1 MYAARSFSGFV
12 FKRPRSLFQIGNTV
26 QKTPFSAAAS
36 FSIDLFAETLHQKM
50 LGQLCTRAR
59 LDSHPVVT
67 VWKDR
72 NGEKFSVQWFLSKTS
87 CVFCVLESLRRCLCY
102 LVFSGVIFF
111 FCRGMVFPFWGTFH
125 LECFRSWYTI
135 SVQKAFCLQQTVGH
149 GIAVHCSKYAWQ

>member
-12 FKRPRSLFQIGNTV
+12 LKCPRSLFQIGNTV

-72 NGEKFSVQWFLSKTS
+72 SGEKFSVQWFLSKTS
-87 CVFCVLESLRRCLCY
+87 SCLLCPGKLKVVSVLLGIQWCYFFLLPRNGLPFLGHLSPRVFQELIHHICTKSVLSAANSWPWYRRAL
-102 LVFSGVIFF
+102 F
-111 FCRGMVFPFWGTFH
+111 
-125 LECFRSWYTI
+125 
-135 SVQKAFCLQQTVGH
+135 
-149 GIAVHCSKYAWQ
+149 